1 MPFFSKSCSSA
12 VSDASTL
19 SSGSSASLLIPQD
32 KKSQRVSSDKDYS
45 AALGTL
51 SSQYGISSS
60 AAPAF
65 NISLSKGSKPQA
77 QPASSSNSNVKKVR
91 AKEFGAVSNK
101 YGAIGYGGMSSIV

>member
-1 MPFFSKSCSSA
+1 MPFFSKSRSSA
-12 VSDASTL
+12 VSGASSL
-19 SSGSSASLLIPQD
+19 SSGSSASVLIPQD

-45 AALGTL
+45 AAFGAL
-51 SSQYGISSS
+51 SSQYGASPS

-77 QPASSSNSNVKKVR
+77 QPIPASSSNVKKVR